1 MAIKPSKHSVYD
13 LYHTCN
19 MSTGNWRFADTSYLL
34 VSCSF
39 QNEHVPFLCTTLSV
53 SFL

>member
-1 MAIKPSKHSVYD
+1 MAINLSKHSGSD

-19 MSTGNWRFADTSYLL
+19 LSTGNRRFANTSYLL

-39 QNEHVPFLCTTLSV
+39 QNEHVPFTYTTLSV